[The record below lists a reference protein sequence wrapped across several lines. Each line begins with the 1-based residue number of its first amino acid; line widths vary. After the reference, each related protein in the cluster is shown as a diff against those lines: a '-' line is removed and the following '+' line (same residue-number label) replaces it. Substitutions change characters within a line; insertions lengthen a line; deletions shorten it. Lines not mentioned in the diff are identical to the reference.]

1 MTIETS
7 NQAGLHISRQEQ
19 LNKSTLFIDSFLAS
33 MSEESNYQYNDC
45 PTCGN
50 KKAKKLFRKNGG
62 EYGYCNYCDHI
73 FLLKSLKPE
82 HLIEFYKNYPTSSLD
97 WHKNESDF
105 YNRIYN
111 SGLDLISP
119 YQGAGNLLDIGC
131 SSGYFLSIA
140 SSRGYTTFGIEPNKL
155 ESSYAKDNGVNIIG
169 STIDDIP
176 ENLKFNAVTMWDVLE
191 HIDSPSN
198 FISRLKSIL
207 NPGGVVYIQVPTS
220 ESLAARI
227 MRDKCNMFDGI
238 EHLTLFSR
246 KSLMR
251 CFSNCGFGYLD
262 AKSIITDSF
271 AISNYLNYETDP
283 YLPSNPNSQDL
294 KIDSIDFDNIE
305 SSFLGYK
312 IQACFRVN

>member
-7 NQAGLHISRQEQ
+7 NQAGLHKNRQDQ
-19 LNKSTLFIDSFLAS
+19 LDKSTLFIDSFLAS
-33 MSEESNYQYNDC
+33 MSQESDYQYNDC

-50 KKAKKLFRKNGG
+50 KEAKKLFKKNGG
-62 EYGYCNYCDHI
+62 EYGYCDFCDHI
-73 FLLKSLKPE
+73 FLLKSLKPM

-105 YNRIYN
+105 YKRIYN
-111 SGLDLISP
+111 SGLDLLCEHQP
-119 YQGAGNLLDIGC
+119 AGNLLDIGC

-140 SSRGYTTFGIEPNKL
+140 SSRGYNTYGVEPNKL
-155 ESSYAKDNGVNIIG
+155 ESTHAKDNGVNIIG
-169 STIDDIP
+169 STIDEIP
-176 ENLKFNAVTMWDVLE
+176 ESLKFNAITMWDVLE

-198 FISRLKSIL
+198 FIGRLKSIL
-207 NPGGVVYIQVPTS
+207 NPGGVVFIQVPTS

-246 KSLMR
+246 KSLIR
-251 CFSNCGFGYLD
+251 CFSNCGFEHLN
-262 AKSIITDSF
+262 AKSVITDSF
-271 AISNYLNYETDP
+271 AINNYLNYEIDP
-283 YLPSNPNSQDL
+283 YLPSNPNPHGL
-294 KIDSIDFDNIE
+294 EINCIDFNNIE
-305 SSFLGYK
+305 NSFLGYK